1 MPESG
6 VYVHHN
12 ANGTSGIV
20 QCFGLVNKNFFLI
33 ASCHSSGMRLKEQSL
48 ESWKWHSLALPLI
61 KSFNPKCM
69 FTYPYVVSGSSL

>member
-20 QCFGLVNKNFFLI
+20 QCFGLVKKIFFSDSLLSFFWDEI
-33 ASCHSSGMRLKEQSL
+33 ERAKFGELEMAFISS
-48 ESWKWHSLALPLI
+48 ALDKIFQP
-61 KSFNPKCM
+61 
-69 FTYPYVVSGSSL
+69 